1 MTYRTSREHFRRL
14 VEETLR
20 ELPEE
25 FLEYFTNIMVMV
37 EDYPGRQEARKMDIP
52 GDELLG
58 LFSGTPYP
66 SKGGFFNV
74 PNPYPDTIIL
84 FKRNIENICSTEGEL
99 IEEIRKTLIH
109 EVGHYFGLSEE
120 DLRSYE

>member
-1 MTYRTSREHFRRL
+1 MTYRTSRKHFERL

-25 FLEYFTNIMVMV
+25 FLEYFTNITVMV
-37 EDYPGRQEARKMDIP
+37 EDYPSRKEARRMDIP
-52 GDELLG
+52 RDELLG

-66 SKGGFFNV
+66 SKGGFFNI
-74 PNPYPDTIIL
+74 PNTFPDAIIL
-84 FKRNIENICSTEGEL
+84 FKRNIESICSTEREL